1 MCAASWLVVT
11 CLHIWGDPYQLD
23 ELELHA
29 QPGKWKASFVHSEA
43 QAASLSFL
51 DCSSFSIC
59 SFLQDLFILLFTA
72 SRDPGIVPRNAV
84 PPEIDEEA
92 GVTASGTRRLP
103 RTKDVVVNGITVK
116 VKYCD
121 TCMLYR

>member
-1 MCAASWLVVT
+1 MT
-11 CLHIWGDPYQLD
+11 CLVERVSTQAGSLLQ
-23 ELELHA
+23 A
-29 QPGKWKASFVHSEA
+29 QPQKKGRLRAAFSLPIHSVCP
-43 QAASLSFL
+43 FL
-51 DCSSFSIC
+51 
-59 SFLQDLFILLFTA
+59 LQDLFILLFTA

-92 GVTASGTRRLP
+92 GVSASGTRRLP